1 MGDKK
6 TEETINNI
14 LYESKAVPVILIMCG
29 IISIFLGLT
38 AFENTF
44 FVALGMSF
52 FIVAILTKFIFE
64 WMAYLLQNIYEIN
77 KNTRK

>member
-1 MGDKK
+1 MMRGVNNMGDKK

-44 FVALGMSF
+44 FVVNTPRDDSSILSIIF
-52 FIVAILTKFIFE
+52 FQIFFF
-64 WMAYLLQNIYEIN
+64 
-77 KNTRK
+77 R